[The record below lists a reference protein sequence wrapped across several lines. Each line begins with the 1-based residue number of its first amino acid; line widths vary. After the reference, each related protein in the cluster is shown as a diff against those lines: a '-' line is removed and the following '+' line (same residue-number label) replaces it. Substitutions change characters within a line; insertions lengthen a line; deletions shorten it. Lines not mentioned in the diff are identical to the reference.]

1 MVEICEVGPRDGLQ
15 NLARVFTVEE
25 RARLI
30 SRLAAAGLRRIEAVS
45 FVNPMRVPAMGEAE
59 AVLAQLRIPDDCRLS
74 GLVMNEK
81 GVARALDTRLDE
93 LRYVV
98 VTSETLSQRNQG
110 CATWESAAAFGRIEP
125 TVRASGRALTGVVAA
140 AFGCPFEGEVDPARV
155 ADIVASLIDAGA
167 DEIII
172 ADTIGVAVPGEVR
185 RLAELC
191 RPALKNRPL
200 GFHFHNTRNTGFANA
215 VAAIEAGAATLDASI
230 GGLGGCPFAPGAS
243 GNIATE
249 DLVYLLSREGAGD
262 TPDLAALIGVVDWL
276 ARLVPADVSGMMRK
290 AGPFP
295 TPRKTSVERA
305 LVIPVGANT

>member
-25 RARLI
+25 RAGLI
-30 SRLAAAGLRRIEAVS
+30 SRLTAAGLRRIEAVS
-45 FVNPMRVPAMGEAE
+45 FVNPARVPAMGDAE
-59 AVLAQLRIPDDCRLS
+59 AVLAQLRIPDNCRLS

-98 VTSETLSQRNQG
+98 VSSETLSQRNQG
-110 CATWESAAAFGRIEP
+110 CGTWESAAAFGRIEP

-155 ADIVASLIDAGA
+155 ADIVGSLIDAGA
-167 DEIII
+167 DEIIL
-172 ADTIGVAVPGEVR
+172 ADTIGVAVPGDVR
-185 RLAELC
+185 RLARFC
-191 RPALKNRPL
+191 RPALQNRPL

-215 VAAIEAGAATLDASI
+215 VAAIEAGASTLDASI

-249 DLVYLLSREGAGD
+249 DLVYLLSREGAD
-262 TPDLAALIGVVDWL
+262 DVPDLAALIGVVDWL
-276 ARLVPADVSGMMRK
+276 ARLVPADISGMMRK

-295 TPRKTSVERA
+295 SPRKANVARA
-305 LVIPVGANT
+305 LATPVGANT